1 LTPEARG
8 LRTQR
13 FLVIALT
20 ALITIAPLVS
30 LAAAAPVA
38 IAIVVLTIVAWR
50 LRALAPTSVGILSVA
65 CVVLG
70 IAGVGPQ
77 QVVFSLAFLICA
89 LVVWRVPWLREATVW
104 FQRGALNKSL
114 FALAAGIAGLAAVAL
129 LMWYAVAKPDLGDL
143 VRTYVGDQ
151 PLWLLVPGAVVFSM
165 LNAAIEEG
173 AYRGLLLGAL
183 DATLGAGRVRAA
195 RASVSLTDARLDRER
210 AEASALP
217 VFLQA
222 IAFSALHLQ
231 GGFPRGVVGVGLA
244 FVYGL
249 LLGALRRRAGGL
261 LAPWVAH
268 VFTDLAIAGI
278 MLALVRR

>member
-1 LTPEARG
+1 
-8 LRTQR
+8 
-13 FLVIALT
+13 
-20 ALITIAPLVS
+20 
-30 LAAAAPVA
+30 
-38 IAIVVLTIVAWR
+38 
-50 LRALAPTSVGILSVA
+50 
-65 CVVLG
+65 
-70 IAGVGPQ
+70 
-77 QVVFSLAFLICA
+77 
-89 LVVWRVPWLREATVW
+89 
-104 FQRGALNKSL
+104 
-114 FALAAGIAGLAAVAL
+114 
-129 LMWYAVAKPDLGDL
+129 
-143 VRTYVGDQ
+143 
-151 PLWLLVPGAVVFSM
+151 
-165 LNAAIEEG
+165 
-173 AYRGLLLGAL
+173 
-183 DATLGAGRVRAA
+183 
-195 RASVSLTDARLDRER
+195 VSLTDARLDRER